1 MFGELI
7 FIVLY
12 NNLFILHLKS
22 EGKTKKSESVVV
34 SEMNQLCAAVFVFI
48 NVPQYPILHETYS
61 LNLGLKQ

>member
-22 EGKTKKSESVVV
+22 EGTTKKSESVV

-48 NVPQYPILHETYS
+48 NVPQYPILHKTYS